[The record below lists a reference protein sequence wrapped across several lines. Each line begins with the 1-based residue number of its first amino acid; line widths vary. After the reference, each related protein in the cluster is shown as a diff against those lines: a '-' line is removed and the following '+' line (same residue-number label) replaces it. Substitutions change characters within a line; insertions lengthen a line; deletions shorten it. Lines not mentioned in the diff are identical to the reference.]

1 MVVIGNY
8 LPLALDPMPFR
19 IWNLGEKTHRA
30 TEFSL
35 FLSVNYGF
43 CGVENLDSRSYIH
56 RVCCMI
62 QYRICRTYHILYVLY
77 YSHLFKGL
85 EITVHLLD
93 SQRGYQ
99 LKKFVVVVE
108 FFDCTRL
115 ISSGVVELGL
125 CTSRFLA
132 ELSLE

>member
-1 MVVIGNY
+1 M
-8 LPLALDPMPFR
+8 
-19 IWNLGEKTHRA
+19 
-30 TEFSL
+30 
-35 FLSVNYGF
+35 
-43 CGVENLDSRSYIH
+43 
-56 RVCCMI
+56 
-62 QYRICRTYHILYVLY
+62 
-77 YSHLFKGL
+77 YSITGHLFKEL

-99 LKKFVVVVE
+99 LKELVVVVE

-115 ISSGVVELGL
+115 ISSGVVELAL